1 MEWGGDDGFDMGS
14 VVEADSFLSA
24 ADKYRHGIRGM
35 SESYQT
41 LYSKLRES
49 EFGCVPPGFHETG
62 EVYELVESEYPAL
75 CDDSIRCVDVC
86 STNKSQPEWK
96 HRIRTLQQDFSSNDG
111 SRVKNLSKGWYYAP
125 RSLDI
130 TPVPDEADQLSTGSK
145 YNRWEL
151 HDVFGGQ
158 RYSGISTPSD
168 HPLVFIFTG
177 ESGEEYGYEDE
188 FLDDDTF
195 LYTGEGT
202 SGDME
207 MTGGNRAIRN
217 NRENGTDLHLFEDTA
232 YPWIVTYL
240 GAFEYVQHHW
250 ETLEDETDQQ
260 RRAIRFR
267 LAPAGGTDVE
277 IEKGSPGS
285 LTMEELYEKGKQ
297 GSESSATK
305 LGSGGRSYRRSAV
318 VREFAL
324 RAANGVCQGCGEDAP
339 FVDTSGEPFL
349 EVHHLHRRGDG
360 GPDDPEN
367 VIAVCPNC
375 HRRVH
380 HGRDGD
386 ELNRELIERADAR
399 NARFS

>member
-1 MEWGGDDGFDMGS
+1 
-14 VVEADSFLSA
+14 
-24 ADKYRHGIRGM
+24 M
-35 SESYQT
+35 SESYQE

-49 EFGCVPPGFHETG
+49 AFGCVPPGFHETQ
-62 EVYELVESEYPAL
+62 EVYDLVESEHSAL
-75 CDDSIRCVDVC
+75 CDDSIQCGDVC
-86 STNKSQPEWK
+86 GTDKSQPEWK
-96 HRIRTLQQDFSSNDG
+96 HRVRTLQQDLGGNDG
-111 SRVKNLSKGWYYAP
+111 SRVNNLSKGWYYAP
-125 RSLDI
+125 RTLDI
-130 TPVPDEADQLSTGSK
+130 DPVPDEADQLSTGSK

-158 RYSGISTPSD
+158 RYSGISTPSE
-168 HPLVFIFTG
+168 HPVVFMFTG

-195 LYTGEGT
+195 LYTGEGA

-217 NRENGTDLHLFEDTA
+217 HQENGADLHLFENTA
-232 YPWIVTYL
+232 HPWIVTYL
-240 GAFEYVQHHW
+240 GEFEYVQHHW
-250 ETLEDETDQQ
+250 ETLEDETDRQ

-267 LAPAGGTDVE
+267 LAPAGGIEVE
-277 IEKGSPGS
+277 IEKGSPAS
-285 LTMEELYEKGKQ
+285 LSMEELYEKGKQ
-297 GSESSATK
+297 GSESNATASS
-305 LGSGGRSYRRSAV
+305 SGGRSYKRSAV

-339 FVDTSGEPFL
+339 FIDNSGEPFL
-349 EVHHLHRRGDG
+349 EVHHLHRRSDG

-399 NARFS
+399 NAQFS